1 MKPVSPSNM
10 VYVTVTTKWVSQI
23 TNIMRLSQIMND
35 SSIDANDVVQIVGQ
49 VVSLPKKI
57 SNRIDFIGFSTK
69 DIKEG
74 DIVIFASSVIND
86 VELIGDDEEAVP
98 HYKNMFYYRGVEY
111 FAVDIRKIFGV
122 IRNNEI
128 IMINGYTMCDIYE
141 DSKII
146 IPQHLRK
153 IKKAAKT
160 TMLYIGNS
168 LTSKEPITAQS
179 GDTVYFNNAK
189 AAKYKL
195 GNKKFCIIPQNHILG
210 REVVK

>member
-35 SSIDANDVVQIVGQ
+35 SSIDANDVVQIVGK

-57 SNRIDFIGFSTK
+57 SSRIDFIGFSTK

-122 IRNNEI
+122 IRNGEI
-128 IMINGYTMCDIYE
+128 IMVNGYTMCDIYE

-153 IKKAAKT
+153 LKRQQKQLCCIS
-160 TMLYIGNS
+160 G
-168 LTSKEPITAQS
+168 TALHQK
-179 GDTVYFNNAK
+179 N
-189 AAKYKL
+189 
-195 GNKKFCIIPQNHILG
+195 P
-210 REVVK
+210 